1 MTTNNTN
8 TSNKSTG
15 EKVFFGILFGLIGSY
30 IAFVIS
36 TMFIPYEKY
45 QALLDLIF

>member
-8 TSNKSTG
+8 TSNKTTG
-15 EKVFFGILFGLIGSY
+15 EKVFFGILFSVVASY
-30 IAFVIS
+30 IVWTIS

-45 QALLDLIF
+45 EALFNLIF

>member
-1 MTTNNTN
+1 MKTNNTKTN
-8 TSNKSTG
+8 TKTTG

-45 QALLDLIF
+45 QALLNLIF